1 MKKNLIKAKEIL
13 TNGGVIAIPTETVYG
28 LAANAF
34 DVQAVTKIFQ
44 IKGRPLFNPLIVHVK
59 SIASVHQVA
68 QDIPE
73 IAIKLAEKFWP
84 GPLTLVLPKRECI
97 PSVVT
102 SGKSTVGVR
111 VPAHEITL
119 ALLQELD
126 FPLAAPSANPF
137 GYISPTT
144 SAHVKNQL
152 GNKVEY
158 VLEGG
163 ACKKGIESTII
174 GFEKGAPVLYRVGAI
189 SHEEIESVVGKIT
202 IKNKAAASPEAPG
215 MLSKHYA
222 PKTKFI
228 VLDTLTESFQK
239 YENDTVG
246 LLLFSNSTKDLQ
258 AKNSIRL
265 TNTEDLN
272 EAAQNLYAAMHE
284 LDARNLDLIL
294 AEKFPDFGIGISLND
309 RLQRAQE
316 TSF

>member
-34 DVQAVTKIFQ
+34 DPQAVSKIFK
-44 IKGRPLFNPLIVHVK
+44 IKGRPLFNPLIVHIK
-59 SIASVHQVA
+59 SIESIHQVA

-73 IAIKLAEKFWP
+73 IAMELANRFWP
-84 GPLTLVLPKRECI
+84 GPLTLVLPKKECVPNI
-97 PSVVT
+97 VT
-102 SGKSTVGVR
+102 SGKTTVAVR
-111 VPAHEITL
+111 VPAHEVTL
-119 ALLQELD
+119 ELLQQLD

-152 GNKVEY
+152 GNKIEFI
-158 VLEGG
+158 LEGG
-163 ACKKGIESTII
+163 SCKKGIESTII
-174 GFEKGAPVLYRVGAI
+174 GFENGQPLLYRVGAI
-189 SHEEIESVVGKIT
+189 SQEEIESFVGKIT
-202 IKNKAAASPEAPG
+202 LKNNAAASPEAPG
-215 MLSKHYA
+215 MLSKHYS

-228 VLDTLTESFQK
+228 VSDTITKSIK
-239 YENDTVG
+239 RYENQRAG
-246 LLLFSNSTKDLQ
+246 FLLFSNTSKEFQSND
-258 AKNSIRL
+258 SIRL
-265 TNTEDLN
+265 TNIEDLN

-284 LDARNLDLIL
+284 LDARDLEVII
-294 AEKFPDFGIGISLND
+294 AEKFPNLGLGISLND